1 MRLNNNPFIDARP
14 CVYKRIIVLLRIIM
28 PQNEHHSIIA
38 RELGLPV
45 KSVDATIQLIHDAC
59 TTPFIARYR
68 KEITGALDE
77 VQIEDIRIKNQYYSE
92 LIKRKKTILD
102 TISEQGKLSA
112 ELQSKIES
120 CWDAHVLE
128 DLYLP
133 YKPKRK
139 TKASMAREKGLEP
152 LALWLFK
159 EYPEDPFLQAERYVK
174 NGVKDA
180 EEALQGARDIVA
192 EMINENA
199 QVRER
204 LRNLFQKRSV
214 FQSKLVKAKEAEAQ
228 NYRDYFAFDEP
239 LQRCPSHRVLAM
251 FRGEEEGFLR
261 ISVSPDE
268 EDALDIIARQVIKR
282 NAASSK
288 QLQLAVTDSYKRL
301 LLPSLENEIRAQAKS
316 KADEDAIMVFAENL
330 KQLLLAPPL
339 GSKNVMAIDPGY
351 RSGCKVVCLDKAGN
365 LSAEAVIFPHE
376 PQKELV
382 RAEALLRKWVAQ
394 YQVEAIAIGN
404 GTAGRET
411 ETFVR
416 NLGLGSAIAIYLVN
430 ENGAS
435 VYSASA
441 IAREEFPDYDVTVRG
456 AVSIGRRLIDPLAEL
471 VKIEAK
477 AIGVGQYQH
486 DVDQPKLKDRLE
498 TVVQACVNQVGV
510 NVNTAS
516 KSLLTYVS
524 GLNAQTAQQ
533 IVNYRQEKG
542 TFTSRL
548 ELKKVPRL
556 GPKAFEQCAAFLRI
570 PGAKNVLD
578 NSAVHPE
585 SYGIV
590 SNMAK
595 KFQCN
600 LEDLIVNENIR
611 KQINAADF
619 VTEQAGVLTVNDI
632 LKELAKPGRDPRGPL
647 VQFEFADVKKPE
659 DLYEGMVLPGIV
671 TNITRFGCFVD
682 IGVKQDGM
690 VHISQLADKYV
701 ADPNMV
707 VKLQQQVKV
716 KVLEVDLE
724 RRRISLSMKTS

>member
-1 MRLNNNPFIDARP
+1 MLN
-14 CVYKRIIVLLRIIM
+14 K
-28 PQNEHHSIIA
+28 EHHSIIA
-38 RELGLPV
+38 QELGIAQKFV
-45 KSVDATIQLIHDAC
+45 SATIQLIDDAC

-192 EMINENA
+192 EIINENA
-199 QVRER
+199 QVREH

-268 EDALDIIARQVIKR
+268 EDALGIIERQVIKR

-301 LLPSLENEIRAQAKS
+301 LQPSLENEIRAQAKS

-365 LSAEAVIFPHE
+365 LSAEAVIFLHE

-542 TFTSRL
+542 AFTSRL

-590 SNMAK
+590 NNMAK

-724 RRRISLSMKTS
+724 RRRISLSLKSL

>member
-1 MRLNNNPFIDARP
+1 
-14 CVYKRIIVLLRIIM
+14 M

-68 KEITGALDE
+68 KEITEALDE

-112 ELQSKIES
+112 DLQSKIES

-192 EMINENA
+192 EIINENA

-339 GSKNVMAIDPGY
+339 GSKNVLAIDPGY

-382 RAEALLRKWVAQ
+382 RAEALLRKWVTQ

-542 TFTSRL
+542 AFTSRL

-716 KVLEVDLE
+716 KVLEVDLQ
-724 RRRISLSMKTS
+724 RKRISLSMKSL

>member
-1 MRLNNNPFIDARP
+1 MVAIVCKCNVILENMF
-14 CVYKRIIVLLRIIM
+14 VVLLRIIM

-38 RELGLPV
+38 CELGLPV
-45 KSVDATIQLIHDAC
+45 KSVDATIQLINDAC

-77 VQIEDIRIKNQYYSE
+77 VEIENIRIKNSYFIE

-102 TISEQGKLSA
+102 TIAEQGKLDA
-112 ELQSKIES
+112 TLQAKIES
-120 CWDAHVLE
+120 CWDANVLE

-199 QVRER
+199 EVRER

-261 ISVSPDE
+261 ISISPE
-268 EDALDIIARQVIKR
+268 EADALDIIARQVVRR
-282 NAASSK
+282 NGASSQ

-301 LLPSLENEIRAQAKS
+301 LQPSLENEIRAQAKS

-330 KQLLLAPPL
+330 KQLLLSPPL
-339 GSKNVMAIDPGY
+339 GSKNVLAIDPGY
-351 RSGCKVVCLDKAGN
+351 RSGCKVVCLDKVGN
-365 LSAEAVIFPHE
+365 LLAETVIYPHE
-376 PQKELV
+376 PQKEMV
-382 RAEALLRKWVAQ
+382 KAEAILRKWAIQ
-394 YQVEAIAIGN
+394 YQIEAIAIGN

-416 NLGLGSAIAIYLVN
+416 GLQLGSDKAIYLVN

-471 VKIEAK
+471 VKIDPK

-486 DVDQPKLKDRLE
+486 DVDQTKLKDRLE
-498 TVVQACVNQVGV
+498 TVVQLCVNQVGV
-510 NVNTAS
+510 NLNTAS

-533 IVNYRQEKG
+533 IVNYRKENGLFKG
-542 TFTSRL
+542 RT
-548 ELKKVPRL
+548 ELKKVSRL
-556 GPKAFEQCAAFLRI
+556 GPKAYEQCAAFLRI

-595 KFQCN
+595 KHHCAV
-600 LEDLIVNENIR
+600 EDLIANEALR
-611 KQINAADF
+611 KQVVAADY
-619 VTEQAGVLTVNDI
+619 VSEQAGLLTVNDI
-632 LKELAKPGRDPRGPL
+632 IKELAKPGRDPRGPL

-701 ADPNMV
+701 ADPNTV

-716 KVLEVDLE
+716 KVLEVDLQ
-724 RRRISLSMKTS
+724 RKRISLSMKL

>member
-1 MRLNNNPFIDARP
+1 MF
-14 CVYKRIIVLLRIIM
+14 VVLLRIIM

-45 KSVDATIQLIHDAC
+45 KSVDATIQLINDAC

-77 VQIEDIRIKNQYYSE
+77 VEIENIRIKNSYFIE

-102 TISEQGKLSA
+102 TIAEQGKLDA
-112 ELQSKIES
+112 TLQAKIES
-120 CWDAHVLE
+120 CWDANVLE

-199 QVRER
+199 EVRER

-261 ISVSPDE
+261 ISISPE
-268 EDALDIIARQVIKR
+268 EADALDIIARQVVRR
-282 NAASSK
+282 NGASSQ

-301 LLPSLENEIRAQAKS
+301 LQPSLENEIRAQAKS

-330 KQLLLAPPL
+330 KQLLLSPPL
-339 GSKNVMAIDPGY
+339 GSKNVLAIDPGY
-351 RSGCKVVCLDKAGN
+351 RSGCKVVCLDKVGN
-365 LSAEAVIFPHE
+365 LLAETVIYPHE
-376 PQKELV
+376 PQKEMV
-382 RAEALLRKWVAQ
+382 KAEAILRKWAIQ
-394 YQVEAIAIGN
+394 YQIEAIAIGN

-416 NLGLGSAIAIYLVN
+416 GLQLGSDKAIYLVN

-471 VKIEAK
+471 VKIDPK

-486 DVDQPKLKDRLE
+486 DVDQTKLKERLE
-498 TVVQACVNQVGV
+498 TVVQLCVNQVGV
-510 NVNTAS
+510 NLNTAS

-533 IVNYRQEKG
+533 IVNYRKENGLFKG
-542 TFTSRL
+542 RT
-548 ELKKVPRL
+548 ELKKVSRL

-595 KFQCN
+595 KHHCAV
-600 LEDLIVNENIR
+600 EDLIANEAIR
-611 KQINAADF
+611 KQVVAADY
-619 VTEQAGVLTVNDI
+619 VSEQAGFLTVNDI
-632 LKELAKPGRDPRGPL
+632 IKELAKPGRDPRGPL

-701 ADPNMV
+701 ADPNTV

-716 KVLEVDLE
+716 KVLEVDLQ
-724 RRRISLSMKTS
+724 RKRISLSMKL

>member
-1 MRLNNNPFIDARP
+1 MVAIVCKCNVILENMF
-14 CVYKRIIVLLRIIM
+14 VVLLRIIM

-45 KSVDATIQLIHDAC
+45 KSVDATIQLINDAC

-77 VQIEDIRIKNQYYSE
+77 VEIENIRIKNSYFIE

-102 TISEQGKLSA
+102 TIAEQGKLDA
-112 ELQSKIES
+112 TLQAKIES
-120 CWDAHVLE
+120 CWDANVLE

-159 EYPEDPFLQAERYVK
+159 EYPEDPFLQAKRYVK

-199 QVRER
+199 EVRER

-261 ISVSPDE
+261 ISISPE
-268 EDALDIIARQVIKR
+268 EADALDIIARQVVRR
-282 NAASSK
+282 NGASSQ

-301 LLPSLENEIRAQAKS
+301 LQPSLENEIRAQAKS

-330 KQLLLAPPL
+330 KQLLLSPPL
-339 GSKNVMAIDPGY
+339 GSKNVLAIDPGY
-351 RSGCKVVCLDKAGN
+351 RSGCKVVCLDKVGN
-365 LSAEAVIFPHE
+365 LLAETVIYPHE
-376 PQKELV
+376 PQKEMV
-382 RAEALLRKWVAQ
+382 KAEAILRKWAIQ
-394 YQVEAIAIGN
+394 YQIEAIAIGN

-416 NLGLGSAIAIYLVN
+416 GLQLGSDKAIYLVN

-471 VKIEAK
+471 VKIDPK

-486 DVDQPKLKDRLE
+486 DVDQTKLKDRLE
-498 TVVQACVNQVGV
+498 TVVQLCVNQVGV
-510 NVNTAS
+510 NLNTAS

-533 IVNYRQEKG
+533 IVNYRKENGLFKG
-542 TFTSRL
+542 RT
-548 ELKKVPRL
+548 ELKKVSRL

-595 KFQCN
+595 KHHCAV
-600 LEDLIVNENIR
+600 EDLIANEALR
-611 KQINAADF
+611 KQVVAADY
-619 VTEQAGVLTVNDI
+619 VSEQAGLLTVNDI
-632 LKELAKPGRDPRGPL
+632 IKELAKPGRDPRGPL

-701 ADPNMV
+701 ADPNTV

-716 KVLEVDLE
+716 KVLEVDLQ
-724 RRRISLSMKTS
+724 RKRISLSMKL

>member
-1 MRLNNNPFIDARP
+1 MF
-14 CVYKRIIVLLRIIM
+14 VVLLRIIM

-45 KSVDATIQLIHDAC
+45 KSVDATIQLINDAC

-77 VQIEDIRIKNQYYSE
+77 VEIENIRIKNSYFIE

-102 TISEQGKLSA
+102 TIAEQGKLDA
-112 ELQSKIES
+112 TLQAKIES
-120 CWDAHVLE
+120 CWDANVLE

-159 EYPEDPFLQAERYVK
+159 EYPEDPFLQAKRYVK

-199 QVRER
+199 EVRER

-261 ISVSPDE
+261 ISISPE
-268 EDALDIIARQVIKR
+268 EADALDIIARQVVRR
-282 NAASSK
+282 NGASSQ

-301 LLPSLENEIRAQAKS
+301 LQPSLENEIRAQAKS

-330 KQLLLAPPL
+330 KQLLLSPPL
-339 GSKNVMAIDPGY
+339 GSKNVLAIDPGY
-351 RSGCKVVCLDKAGN
+351 RSGCKVVCLDKVGN
-365 LSAEAVIFPHE
+365 LLAETVIYPHE
-376 PQKELV
+376 PQKEMV
-382 RAEALLRKWVAQ
+382 KAEAILRKWAIQ
-394 YQVEAIAIGN
+394 YQIEAIAIGN

-416 NLGLGSAIAIYLVN
+416 GLQLGSDKAIYLVN

-471 VKIEAK
+471 VKIDPK

-486 DVDQPKLKDRLE
+486 DVDQTKLKERLE
-498 TVVQACVNQVGV
+498 TVVQLCVNQVGV
-510 NVNTAS
+510 NLNTAS

-533 IVNYRQEKG
+533 IVNYRKENGLFKG
-542 TFTSRL
+542 RT
-548 ELKKVPRL
+548 ELKKVSRL

-595 KFQCN
+595 KHHCAV
-600 LEDLIVNENIR
+600 EDLIANEALR
-611 KQINAADF
+611 KQVVAADY
-619 VTEQAGVLTVNDI
+619 VSEQAGLLTVNDI
-632 LKELAKPGRDPRGPL
+632 IKELAKPGRDPRGPL

-701 ADPNMV
+701 ADPNTV

-716 KVLEVDLE
+716 KVLEVDLQ
-724 RRRISLSMKTS
+724 RKRISLSMKL

>member
-1 MRLNNNPFIDARP
+1 MVAIVCKCNVILENMF
-14 CVYKRIIVLLRIIM
+14 VVLLRIIM

-45 KSVDATIQLIHDAC
+45 KSVDATIQLINDAC

-77 VQIEDIRIKNQYYSE
+77 VEIENIRIKNSYFIE

-102 TISEQGKLSA
+102 TIAEQGKLDA
-112 ELQSKIES
+112 TLQAKIES
-120 CWDAHVLE
+120 CWDTNVLE

-199 QVRER
+199 EVRER

-261 ISVSPDE
+261 ISISPE
-268 EDALDIIARQVIKR
+268 EADALDIIARQVVRR
-282 NAASSK
+282 NGASSQ

-301 LLPSLENEIRAQAKS
+301 LLPSLENEIRSQAKS

-330 KQLLLAPPL
+330 KQLLLSPPL
-339 GSKNVMAIDPGY
+339 GSKNVLAIDPGY
-351 RSGCKVVCLDKAGN
+351 RSGCKVVCLDKVGN
-365 LSAEAVIFPHE
+365 LLAETVIYPHE
-376 PQKELV
+376 PQKEMV
-382 RAEALLRKWVAQ
+382 KAEAILRKWAIQ
-394 YQVEAIAIGN
+394 YQIEAIAIGN

-416 NLGLGSAIAIYLVN
+416 GLQLGSDKAIYLVN

-471 VKIEAK
+471 VKIDPK

-486 DVDQPKLKDRLE
+486 DVDQTKLKERLE
-498 TVVQACVNQVGV
+498 TVVQLCVNQVGV
-510 NVNTAS
+510 NLNTAS

-533 IVNYRQEKG
+533 IVNYRKENGLFKG
-542 TFTSRL
+542 RT
-548 ELKKVPRL
+548 ELKKVSRL

-595 KFQCN
+595 KHHCAV
-600 LEDLIVNENIR
+600 EDLIANEAIR
-611 KQINAADF
+611 KQVVATDY
-619 VTEQAGVLTVNDI
+619 VSEQAGLLTVNDI
-632 LKELAKPGRDPRGPL
+632 IKELAKPGRDPRGPL

-701 ADPNMV
+701 ADPNTV

-716 KVLEVDLE
+716 KVLEVDLQ
-724 RRRISLSMKTS
+724 RKRISLSMKL

>member
-1 MRLNNNPFIDARP
+1 
-14 CVYKRIIVLLRIIM
+14 M

>member
-1 MRLNNNPFIDARP
+1 MVAIVCKCNVILENMF
-14 CVYKRIIVLLRIIM
+14 VVLLRIIM

-45 KSVDATIQLIHDAC
+45 KSVDATIQLINDAC

-77 VQIEDIRIKNQYYSE
+77 VEIENIRIKNSYFIE

-102 TISEQGKLSA
+102 TIAEQGKLDA
-112 ELQSKIES
+112 TLQAKIES
-120 CWDAHVLE
+120 CWDANVLE

-159 EYPEDPFLQAERYVK
+159 EYPEDPFLQAKRYVK

-199 QVRER
+199 EVRER

-261 ISVSPDE
+261 ISISPE
-268 EDALDIIARQVIKR
+268 EADALDIIARQVVRR
-282 NAASSK
+282 NGASSQ

-301 LLPSLENEIRAQAKS
+301 LQPSLENEIRAQAKS

-330 KQLLLAPPL
+330 KQLLLSPPL
-339 GSKNVMAIDPGY
+339 GSKNVLAIDPGY
-351 RSGCKVVCLDKAGN
+351 RSGCKVVCLDKVGN
-365 LSAEAVIFPHE
+365 LLAETVIYPHE
-376 PQKELV
+376 PQKEMV
-382 RAEALLRKWVAQ
+382 KAEAILRKWAIQ
-394 YQVEAIAIGN
+394 YQIEAIAIGN

-416 NLGLGSAIAIYLVN
+416 GLQLGSDKAIYLVN

-471 VKIEAK
+471 VKIDPK

-486 DVDQPKLKDRLE
+486 DVDQTKLKERLE
-498 TVVQACVNQVGV
+498 TVVQLCVNQVGV
-510 NVNTAS
+510 NLNTAS

-533 IVNYRQEKG
+533 IVNYRKENGLFKG
-542 TFTSRL
+542 RT
-548 ELKKVPRL
+548 ELKKVSRL

-595 KFQCN
+595 KHHCAV
-600 LEDLIVNENIR
+600 EDLIANEALR
-611 KQINAADF
+611 KQVVAADY
-619 VTEQAGVLTVNDI
+619 VSEQAGLLTVNDI
-632 LKELAKPGRDPRGPL
+632 IKELAKPGRDPRGPL

-701 ADPNMV
+701 ADPNTV

-716 KVLEVDLE
+716 KVLEVDLQ
-724 RRRISLSMKTS
+724 RKRISLSMKL

>member
-1 MRLNNNPFIDARP
+1 MF
-14 CVYKRIIVLLRIIM
+14 VVLLRIIM

-45 KSVDATIQLIHDAC
+45 KSVDATIQLINDAC

-77 VQIEDIRIKNQYYSE
+77 VEIENIRIKNSYFIE

-102 TISEQGKLSA
+102 TIAEQGKLDA
-112 ELQSKIES
+112 TLQAKIES
-120 CWDAHVLE
+120 CWDANVLE

-199 QVRER
+199 EVRER

-261 ISVSPDE
+261 ISISPE
-268 EDALDIIARQVIKR
+268 EADALDIIARQVVRR
-282 NAASSK
+282 NGASSQ

-330 KQLLLAPPL
+330 KQLLLSPPL
-339 GSKNVMAIDPGY
+339 GSKNVLAIDPGF
-351 RSGCKVVCLDKAGN
+351 RSGCKVVCLDKVGN
-365 LSAEAVIFPHE
+365 LLAETVIYPHE
-376 PQKELV
+376 PQKEMV
-382 RAEALLRKWVAQ
+382 KAEAILRKWAIQ
-394 YQVEAIAIGN
+394 YQIEAIAIGN

-416 NLGLGSAIAIYLVN
+416 GLQLGSDKAIYLVN

-471 VKIEAK
+471 VKIDPK

-486 DVDQPKLKDRLE
+486 DVDQTKLKERLE
-498 TVVQACVNQVGV
+498 TVVQLCVNQVGV
-510 NVNTAS
+510 NLNTAS

-533 IVNYRQEKG
+533 IVNYRKENGLFKG
-542 TFTSRL
+542 RT
-548 ELKKVPRL
+548 ELKKVSRL

-595 KFQCN
+595 KHHCAV
-600 LEDLIVNENIR
+600 EDLIANEAIR
-611 KQINAADF
+611 KQVVATDY
-619 VTEQAGVLTVNDI
+619 VSEQAGLLTVNDI
-632 LKELAKPGRDPRGPL
+632 IKELAKPGRDPRGPL

-701 ADPNMV
+701 ADPNTV

-716 KVLEVDLE
+716 KVLEVDLQ
-724 RRRISLSMKTS
+724 RKRISLSMKSL

>member
-1 MRLNNNPFIDARP
+1 MF
-14 CVYKRIIVLLRIIM
+14 VVLLRIIM

-45 KSVDATIQLIHDAC
+45 KSVDATIQLINDAC

-77 VQIEDIRIKNQYYSE
+77 VEIENIRIKNSYFIE

-102 TISEQGKLSA
+102 TIAEQGKLDA
-112 ELQSKIES
+112 TLQAKIES
-120 CWDAHVLE
+120 CWDANVLE

-199 QVRER
+199 EVRER

-261 ISVSPDE
+261 ISISPE
-268 EDALDIIARQVIKR
+268 EADALDIIARQVVRR
-282 NAASSK
+282 NGASSQ

-301 LLPSLENEIRAQAKS
+301 LHPSLENEIRAQAKS

-330 KQLLLAPPL
+330 KQLLLSPPL
-339 GSKNVMAIDPGY
+339 GSKNVLAIDPGY
-351 RSGCKVVCLDKAGN
+351 RSGCKVVCLDKVGN
-365 LSAEAVIFPHE
+365 LLAETVIYPHE
-376 PQKELV
+376 PQKEMV
-382 RAEALLRKWVAQ
+382 KAEAILRKWAIQ
-394 YQVEAIAIGN
+394 YQIEAIAIGN

-416 NLGLGSAIAIYLVN
+416 GLQLGSDKAIYLVN

-471 VKIEAK
+471 VKIDPK

-486 DVDQPKLKDRLE
+486 DVDQTKLKDRLE
-498 TVVQACVNQVGV
+498 TVVQLCVNQVGV
-510 NVNTAS
+510 NLNTAS

-533 IVNYRQEKG
+533 IVNYRKENGLFKG
-542 TFTSRL
+542 RT
-548 ELKKVPRL
+548 ELKKVSRL

-595 KFQCN
+595 KHHCAV
-600 LEDLIVNENIR
+600 EDLIANEALR
-611 KQINAADF
+611 KQVVAADY
-619 VTEQAGVLTVNDI
+619 VSEQAGFLTVNDI
-632 LKELAKPGRDPRGPL
+632 IKELAKPGRDPRGPL

-701 ADPNMV
+701 ADPNTV

-716 KVLEVDLE
+716 KVLEVDLQ
-724 RRRISLSMKTS
+724 RKRISLSMKL

>member
-1 MRLNNNPFIDARP
+1 MF
-14 CVYKRIIVLLRIIM
+14 VVLLRIIM

-45 KSVDATIQLIHDAC
+45 KSVDATIQLINDAC

-77 VQIEDIRIKNQYYSE
+77 VEIENIRIKNSYFIE

-102 TISEQGKLSA
+102 TIAEQGKLDA
-112 ELQSKIES
+112 TLQAKIES
-120 CWDAHVLE
+120 CWDANVLE

-159 EYPEDPFLQAERYVK
+159 EYPEDPFLQAKRYVK

-199 QVRER
+199 EVRER

-261 ISVSPDE
+261 ISISPE
-268 EDALDIIARQVIKR
+268 EADALDIIARQVVRR
-282 NAASSK
+282 NGASSQ

-301 LLPSLENEIRAQAKS
+301 LHPSLENEIRAQAKS

-330 KQLLLAPPL
+330 KQLLLSPPL
-339 GSKNVMAIDPGY
+339 GSKNVLAIDPGY
-351 RSGCKVVCLDKAGN
+351 RSGCKVVCLDKVGN
-365 LSAEAVIFPHE
+365 LLAETVIYPHE
-376 PQKELV
+376 PQKEMV
-382 RAEALLRKWVAQ
+382 KAEAILRKWAIQ
-394 YQVEAIAIGN
+394 YQIEAIAIGN

-416 NLGLGSAIAIYLVN
+416 GLQLGSDKAIYLVN

-471 VKIEAK
+471 VKIDPK

-486 DVDQPKLKDRLE
+486 DVDQTKLKDRLE
-498 TVVQACVNQVGV
+498 TVVQLCVNQVGV
-510 NVNTAS
+510 NLNTAS

-533 IVNYRQEKG
+533 IVNYRKENGLFKG
-542 TFTSRL
+542 RT
-548 ELKKVPRL
+548 ELKKVSRL

-595 KFQCN
+595 KHHCAV
-600 LEDLIVNENIR
+600 EDLIANEALR
-611 KQINAADF
+611 KQVVAADY
-619 VTEQAGVLTVNDI
+619 VSEQAGLLTVNDI
-632 LKELAKPGRDPRGPL
+632 IKELAKPGRDPRGPL

-701 ADPNMV
+701 ADPNTV

-716 KVLEVDLE
+716 KVLEVDLQ
-724 RRRISLSMKTS
+724 RKRISLSMKL

>member
-1 MRLNNNPFIDARP
+1 MF
-14 CVYKRIIVLLRIIM
+14 VVLLRIIM

-45 KSVDATIQLIHDAC
+45 KSVDATIQLINDAC

-77 VQIEDIRIKNQYYSE
+77 VEIENIRIKNSYFIE

-102 TISEQGKLSA
+102 TIAEQGKLDA
-112 ELQSKIES
+112 TLQAKIES
-120 CWDAHVLE
+120 CWDANVLE

-199 QVRER
+199 EVRER

-261 ISVSPDE
+261 ISISPE
-268 EDALDIIARQVIKR
+268 EADALDIIARQVVRR
-282 NAASSK
+282 NGASSQ

-330 KQLLLAPPL
+330 KQLLLSPPL
-339 GSKNVMAIDPGY
+339 GSKNVLAIDPGF
-351 RSGCKVVCLDKAGN
+351 RSGCKVVCLDKVGN
-365 LSAEAVIFPHE
+365 LLAETVIYPHE
-376 PQKELV
+376 PQKEMV
-382 RAEALLRKWVAQ
+382 KAEAILRKWAIQ
-394 YQVEAIAIGN
+394 YQIEAIAIGN

-416 NLGLGSAIAIYLVN
+416 GLQLGSDKAIYLVN

-471 VKIEAK
+471 VKIDPK

-486 DVDQPKLKDRLE
+486 DVDQTKLKERLE
-498 TVVQACVNQVGV
+498 TVVQLCVNQVGV
-510 NVNTAS
+510 NLNTAS

-533 IVNYRQEKG
+533 IVNYRKENGLFKG
-542 TFTSRL
+542 RT
-548 ELKKVPRL
+548 ELKKVSRL

-595 KFQCN
+595 KHHCAV
-600 LEDLIVNENIR
+600 EDLIANEAIR
-611 KQINAADF
+611 KQVVATDY
-619 VTEQAGVLTVNDI
+619 VSEQAGLLTVNDI
-632 LKELAKPGRDPRGPL
+632 IKELAKPGRDPRGPL

-701 ADPNMV
+701 ADPNTV
-707 VKLQQQVKV
+707 VKLQHQVKV
-716 KVLEVDLE
+716 KVLEVDLQ
-724 RRRISLSMKTS
+724 RKRISLTMKI

>member
-1 MRLNNNPFIDARP
+1 MF
-14 CVYKRIIVLLRIIM
+14 VVLLRIIM

-45 KSVDATIQLIHDAC
+45 KSVDATIQLINDAC

-77 VQIEDIRIKNQYYSE
+77 VEIENIRIKNSYFIE

-102 TISEQGKLSA
+102 TIAEQGKLDA
-112 ELQSKIES
+112 TLQAKIES
-120 CWDAHVLE
+120 CWDANVLE

-199 QVRER
+199 EVRER

-261 ISVSPDE
+261 ISVSPE
-268 EDALDIIARQVIKR
+268 EADALDIIARQVVRR
-282 NAASSK
+282 NGASSQ

-330 KQLLLAPPL
+330 KQLLLSPPL
-339 GSKNVMAIDPGY
+339 GSKNVLAIDPGY
-351 RSGCKVVCLDKAGN
+351 RSGCKVVCLDKVGN
-365 LSAEAVIFPHE
+365 LLAETVIYPHE
-376 PQKELV
+376 PQKEMV
-382 RAEALLRKWVAQ
+382 KAEAILRKWAIQ
-394 YQVEAIAIGN
+394 YQIEAIAIGN

-416 NLGLGSAIAIYLVN
+416 GLQLGSDKAIYLVN

-471 VKIEAK
+471 VKIDPK

-486 DVDQPKLKDRLE
+486 DVDQTKLKERLE
-498 TVVQACVNQVGV
+498 TVVQLCVNQVGV
-510 NVNTAS
+510 NLNTAS

-533 IVNYRQEKG
+533 ILNYRKENGLFKG
-542 TFTSRL
+542 RT
-548 ELKKVPRL
+548 ELKKVSRL

-595 KFQCN
+595 KHHCAV
-600 LEDLIVNENIR
+600 EDLIANEAIR
-611 KQINAADF
+611 KQVVATDY
-619 VTEQAGVLTVNDI
+619 VSEQAGLLTVNDI
-632 LKELAKPGRDPRGPL
+632 IKELAKPGRDPRGPL

-701 ADPNMV
+701 ADPNTV

-716 KVLEVDLE
+716 KVLEVDLQ
-724 RRRISLSMKTS
+724 RKRISLTMKI

>member
-1 MRLNNNPFIDARP
+1 MVAIVCKCNVILENMF
-14 CVYKRIIVLLRIIM
+14 VVLLRIIM

-45 KSVDATIQLIHDAC
+45 KSVDATIQLINDAC

-77 VQIEDIRIKNQYYSE
+77 VEIENIRIKNSYFIE

-102 TISEQGKLSA
+102 TIAEQGKLDA
-112 ELQSKIES
+112 TLQAKIES
-120 CWDAHVLE
+120 CWDANVLE

-199 QVRER
+199 EVRER

-261 ISVSPDE
+261 ISISPE
-268 EDALDIIARQVIKR
+268 EADALDIIARQVVRR
-282 NAASSK
+282 NGASSQ

-330 KQLLLAPPL
+330 KQLLLSPPL
-339 GSKNVMAIDPGY
+339 GSKNVLAIDPGF
-351 RSGCKVVCLDKAGN
+351 RSGCKVVCLDKVGN
-365 LSAEAVIFPHE
+365 LLAETVIYPHE
-376 PQKELV
+376 PQKEMV
-382 RAEALLRKWVAQ
+382 KAEAILRKWAIQ
-394 YQVEAIAIGN
+394 YQIEAIAIGN

-416 NLGLGSAIAIYLVN
+416 GLQLGSDKAIYLVN

-471 VKIEAK
+471 VKIDPK

-486 DVDQPKLKDRLE
+486 DVDQTKLKERLE
-498 TVVQACVNQVGV
+498 TVVQLCVNQVGV
-510 NVNTAS
+510 NLNTAS

-533 IVNYRQEKG
+533 IVNYRKENGLFKG
-542 TFTSRL
+542 RT
-548 ELKKVPRL
+548 ELKKVSRL

-595 KFQCN
+595 KHHCAV
-600 LEDLIVNENIR
+600 EDLIANEAIR
-611 KQINAADF
+611 KQVVATDY
-619 VTEQAGVLTVNDI
+619 VSEQAGLLTVNDI
-632 LKELAKPGRDPRGPL
+632 IKELAKPGRDPRGPL

-701 ADPNMV
+701 ADPNTV
-707 VKLQQQVKV
+707 VKLQHQVKV
-716 KVLEVDLE
+716 KVLEVDLQ
-724 RRRISLSMKTS
+724 RKRISLTMKI

>member
-1 MRLNNNPFIDARP
+1 MVAIVCKCNVILENMF
-14 CVYKRIIVLLRIIM
+14 VVLLRIIM

-45 KSVDATIQLIHDAC
+45 KSVDATIQLINDAC

-77 VQIEDIRIKNQYYSE
+77 VEIENIRIKNSYFIE

-102 TISEQGKLSA
+102 TIAEQGKLDA
-112 ELQSKIES
+112 TLQAKIES
-120 CWDAHVLE
+120 CWDANVLE

-199 QVRER
+199 EVRER

-261 ISVSPDE
+261 ISISPE
-268 EDALDIIARQVIKR
+268 EANALDIIARQVVRR
-282 NAASSK
+282 NGASSQ

-301 LLPSLENEIRAQAKS
+301 LHPSLENEIRAQAKS

-330 KQLLLAPPL
+330 KQLLLSPPL
-339 GSKNVMAIDPGY
+339 GSKNVLAIDPGY
-351 RSGCKVVCLDKAGN
+351 RSGCKVVCLDKVGN
-365 LSAEAVIFPHE
+365 LLAETVIYPHE
-376 PQKELV
+376 PQKEMV
-382 RAEALLRKWVAQ
+382 KAEAILRKWAIQ
-394 YQVEAIAIGN
+394 YQIEAIAIGN

-416 NLGLGSAIAIYLVN
+416 GLQLGSDKAIYLVN

-471 VKIEAK
+471 VKIDPK

-486 DVDQPKLKDRLE
+486 DVDQTKLKDRLE
-498 TVVQACVNQVGV
+498 TVVQLCVNQVGV
-510 NVNTAS
+510 NLNTAS

-533 IVNYRQEKG
+533 IVNYRKENGLFKG
-542 TFTSRL
+542 RT
-548 ELKKVPRL
+548 ELKKVSRL

-595 KFQCN
+595 KHHCAV
-600 LEDLIVNENIR
+600 EDLIANEALR
-611 KQINAADF
+611 KQVVAADY
-619 VTEQAGVLTVNDI
+619 VSEQAGFLTVNDI
-632 LKELAKPGRDPRGPL
+632 IKELAKPGRDPRGPL

-701 ADPNMV
+701 ADPNTV

-716 KVLEVDLE
+716 KVLEVDLQ
-724 RRRISLSMKTS
+724 RKRISLSMKL

>member
-1 MRLNNNPFIDARP
+1 MVAIVCKCNVILENMF
-14 CVYKRIIVLLRIIM
+14 VVLLRIIM

-45 KSVDATIQLIHDAC
+45 KSVDATIQLINDAC

-77 VQIEDIRIKNQYYSE
+77 VEIENIRIKNSYFIE

-102 TISEQGKLSA
+102 TIAEQGKLDA
-112 ELQSKIES
+112 TLQAKIES
-120 CWDAHVLE
+120 CWDANVLE

-199 QVRER
+199 EVRER

-261 ISVSPDE
+261 ISVSPE
-268 EDALDIIARQVIKR
+268 EADALDIIARQVVRR
-282 NAASSK
+282 NGASSQ

-330 KQLLLAPPL
+330 KQLLLSPPL
-339 GSKNVMAIDPGY
+339 GSKNVLAIDPGY
-351 RSGCKVVCLDKAGN
+351 RSGCKVVCLDKVGN
-365 LSAEAVIFPHE
+365 LLAETVIYPHE
-376 PQKELV
+376 PQKEMV
-382 RAEALLRKWVAQ
+382 KAEAILRKWAIQ
-394 YQVEAIAIGN
+394 YQIEAIAIGN

-416 NLGLGSAIAIYLVN
+416 GLQLGSDKAIYLVN

-471 VKIEAK
+471 VKIDPK

-486 DVDQPKLKDRLE
+486 DVDQTKLKERLE
-498 TVVQACVNQVGV
+498 TVVQLCVNQVGV
-510 NVNTAS
+510 NLNTAS

-533 IVNYRQEKG
+533 IVNYRKENGLFKG
-542 TFTSRL
+542 RT
-548 ELKKVPRL
+548 ELKKVSRL

-595 KFQCN
+595 KHHCAV
-600 LEDLIVNENIR
+600 EDLIANEAIR
-611 KQINAADF
+611 KQVVATDY
-619 VTEQAGVLTVNDI
+619 VSEQAGLLTINDI
-632 LKELAKPGRDPRGPL
+632 IKELAKPGRDPRGPL

-716 KVLEVDLE
+716 KVLEVDLQ
-724 RRRISLSMKTS
+724 RKRISLSMKTS

>member
-1 MRLNNNPFIDARP
+1 MLNKE
-14 CVYKRIIVLLRIIM
+14 Y
-28 PQNEHHSIIA
+28 HTIIA
-38 RELGLPV
+38 RQLGIALT
-45 KSVDATIQLIHDAC
+45 SVSATIQLIDDSC

-68 KEITGALDE
+68 KEVTGSLDE
-77 VQIEDIRIKNQYYSE
+77 VEIENIRIKNSYFIE

-102 TISEQGKLSA
+102 TIAEQGKLDA
-112 ELQSKIES
+112 TLQAKIES
-120 CWDAHVLE
+120 CWDANVLE

-199 QVRER
+199 EVRER

-239 LQRCPSHRVLAM
+239 LQKCPSHRVLAM

-261 ISVSPDE
+261 TSVSPE
-268 EDALDIIARQVIKR
+268 EADALDIIARQVVRR
-282 NAASSK
+282 NGASSQ
-288 QLQLAVTDSYKRL
+288 QLQMAVTDSYKRL

-330 KQLLLAPPL
+330 KQLLLSPPL
-339 GSKNVMAIDPGY
+339 GSKNVLAIDPGF
-351 RSGCKVVCLDKAGN
+351 RSGCKVVCLDKVGN
-365 LSAEAVIFPHE
+365 LLAETVIYPHE
-376 PQKELV
+376 PQKEMV
-382 RAEALLRKWVAQ
+382 KAEAILRKWAIQ
-394 YQVEAIAIGN
+394 YQIEAIAIGN

-416 NLGLGSAIAIYLVN
+416 GLQLGSDKAIYLVN

-471 VKIEAK
+471 VKIDPK

-486 DVDQPKLKDRLE
+486 DVDQTKLKERLE
-498 TVVQACVNQVGV
+498 TVVQLCVNQVGV
-510 NVNTAS
+510 NLNTAS

-533 IVNYRQEKG
+533 IVNYRKENGLFKG
-542 TFTSRL
+542 RT
-548 ELKKVPRL
+548 ELKKVSRL

-595 KFQCN
+595 KHHCAV
-600 LEDLIVNENIR
+600 EDLIANEAIR
-611 KQINAADF
+611 KQVVATDY
-619 VTEQAGVLTVNDI
+619 VSEQAGLLTVNDI
-632 LKELAKPGRDPRGPL
+632 IKELAKPGRDPRGPL

-701 ADPNMV
+701 ADPNTV

-716 KVLEVDLE
+716 KVLEVDLQ
-724 RRRISLSMKTS
+724 RKRISLTMKI

>member
-1 MRLNNNPFIDARP
+1 
-14 CVYKRIIVLLRIIM
+14 M

-38 RELGLPV
+38 RDLGLPV
-45 KSVDATIQLIHDAC
+45 KSVDATIQLINNAC

-77 VQIEDIRIKNQYYSE
+77 VEIENIRIKNSYFIE

-102 TISEQGKLSA
+102 TIAEQGKLDA
-112 ELQSKIES
+112 TLQAKIES
-120 CWDAHVLE
+120 CWDANVLE

-199 QVRER
+199 EVRER

-261 ISVSPDE
+261 ISVSPE
-268 EDALDIIARQVIKR
+268 EADALDIIARQVVRR
-282 NAASSK
+282 NGASSQ

-330 KQLLLAPPL
+330 KQLLLSPPL
-339 GSKNVMAIDPGY
+339 GSKNVLAIDPGY
-351 RSGCKVVCLDKAGN
+351 RSGCKVVCLDKVGN
-365 LSAEAVIFPHE
+365 LLAETVIYPHE
-376 PQKELV
+376 PQKEMV
-382 RAEALLRKWVAQ
+382 KAEAILRKWAIQ
-394 YQVEAIAIGN
+394 YQIEAIAIGN

-416 NLGLGSAIAIYLVN
+416 GLQLGSDKAIYLVN

-471 VKIEAK
+471 VKIDPK

-486 DVDQPKLKDRLE
+486 DVDQTKLKERLE
-498 TVVQACVNQVGV
+498 TVVQLCVNQVGV
-510 NVNTAS
+510 NLNTAS

-533 IVNYRQEKG
+533 IVNYRKENGLFKG
-542 TFTSRL
+542 RT
-548 ELKKVPRL
+548 ELKKVSRL

-595 KFQCN
+595 KHHCAV
-600 LEDLIVNENIR
+600 EDLIANEAIR
-611 KQINAADF
+611 KQVVATDY
-619 VTEQAGVLTVNDI
+619 VSEQAGLLTVNDI
-632 LKELAKPGRDPRGPL
+632 IKELAKPGRDPRGPL

-701 ADPNMV
+701 ADPNTV

-716 KVLEVDLE
+716 KVLEVDLQ
-724 RRRISLSMKTS
+724 RKRISLTMKI

>member
-1 MRLNNNPFIDARP
+1 MVAIVCKCNVILENMF
-14 CVYKRIIVLLRIIM
+14 VVLLRIIM

-45 KSVDATIQLIHDAC
+45 KSVDATIQLINDAC

-77 VQIEDIRIKNQYYSE
+77 VEIENIRIKNSYFIE

-102 TISEQGKLSA
+102 TIAEQGKLDA
-112 ELQSKIES
+112 TLQAKIES
-120 CWDAHVLE
+120 CWDANVLE

-199 QVRER
+199 EVRER

-261 ISVSPDE
+261 ISISPE
-268 EDALDIIARQVIKR
+268 EADALDIIARQVVRR
-282 NAASSK
+282 NGASSQ

-301 LLPSLENEIRAQAKS
+301 LHPSLENEIRAQAKS

-330 KQLLLAPPL
+330 KQLLLSPPL
-339 GSKNVMAIDPGY
+339 GSKNVLAIDPGY
-351 RSGCKVVCLDKAGN
+351 RSGCKVVCLDKVGN
-365 LSAEAVIFPHE
+365 LLAETVIYPHE
-376 PQKELV
+376 PQKEMV
-382 RAEALLRKWVAQ
+382 KAEAILRKWAIQ
-394 YQVEAIAIGN
+394 YQIEAIAIGN

-416 NLGLGSAIAIYLVN
+416 GLQLGSDKAIYLVN

-471 VKIEAK
+471 VKIDPK

-486 DVDQPKLKDRLE
+486 DVDQTKLKDRLE
-498 TVVQACVNQVGV
+498 TVVQLCVNQVGV
-510 NVNTAS
+510 NLNTAS

-533 IVNYRQEKG
+533 IVNYRKENGLFKG
-542 TFTSRL
+542 RT
-548 ELKKVPRL
+548 ELKKVSRL

-595 KFQCN
+595 KHHCAV
-600 LEDLIVNENIR
+600 EDLIANEALR
-611 KQINAADF
+611 KQVVAADY
-619 VTEQAGVLTVNDI
+619 VSEQAGLLTVNDI
-632 LKELAKPGRDPRGPL
+632 IKELAKPGRDPRGPL

-701 ADPNMV
+701 ADPNTV

-716 KVLEVDLE
+716 KVLEVDLQ
-724 RRRISLSMKTS
+724 RKRISLSMKL

>member
-1 MRLNNNPFIDARP
+1 MVAIVCKCNVILENMF
-14 CVYKRIIVLLRIIM
+14 VVLLRIIM

-45 KSVDATIQLIHDAC
+45 KSVDATIQLINDAC

-77 VQIEDIRIKNQYYSE
+77 VEIENIRIKNSYFIE

-102 TISEQGKLSA
+102 TIAEQGKLDA
-112 ELQSKIES
+112 TLQAKIES
-120 CWDAHVLE
+120 CWDANVLE

-159 EYPEDPFLQAERYVK
+159 EYPEDPFLQAKRYVK

-199 QVRER
+199 EVRER

-261 ISVSPDE
+261 ISISPE
-268 EDALDIIARQVIKR
+268 EADALDIIARQVVRR
-282 NAASSK
+282 NGASSQ

-301 LLPSLENEIRAQAKS
+301 LHPSLENEIRAQAKS

-330 KQLLLAPPL
+330 KQLLLSPPL
-339 GSKNVMAIDPGY
+339 GSKNVLAIDPGY
-351 RSGCKVVCLDKAGN
+351 RSGCKVVCLDKVGN
-365 LSAEAVIFPHE
+365 LLAETVIYPHE
-376 PQKELV
+376 PQKEMV
-382 RAEALLRKWVAQ
+382 KAEAILRKWAIQ
-394 YQVEAIAIGN
+394 YQIEAIAIGN

-416 NLGLGSAIAIYLVN
+416 GLQLGSDKAIYLVN

-471 VKIEAK
+471 VKIDPK

-486 DVDQPKLKDRLE
+486 DVDQTKLKDRLE
-498 TVVQACVNQVGV
+498 TVVQLCVNQVGV
-510 NVNTAS
+510 NLNTAS

-533 IVNYRQEKG
+533 IVN
-542 TFTSRL
+542 
-548 ELKKVPRL
+548 
-556 GPKAFEQCAAFLRI
+556 
-570 PGAKNVLD
+570 
-578 NSAVHPE
+578 
-585 SYGIV
+585 
-590 SNMAK
+590 
-595 KFQCN
+595 
-600 LEDLIVNENIR
+600 
-611 KQINAADF
+611 
-619 VTEQAGVLTVNDI
+619 
-632 LKELAKPGRDPRGPL
+632 
-647 VQFEFADVKKPE
+647 
-659 DLYEGMVLPGIV
+659 
-671 TNITRFGCFVD
+671 
-682 IGVKQDGM
+682 
-690 VHISQLADKYV
+690 
-701 ADPNMV
+701 
-707 VKLQQQVKV
+707 
-716 KVLEVDLE
+716 
-724 RRRISLSMKTS
+724 

>member
-1 MRLNNNPFIDARP
+1 MVAIVCKCNVILENMF
-14 CVYKRIIVLLRIIM
+14 VVLLRIIM

-45 KSVDATIQLIHDAC
+45 KSVDATIQLINDAC

-77 VQIEDIRIKNQYYSE
+77 VEIENIRIKNSYFIE

-102 TISEQGKLSA
+102 TIAEQGKLDA
-112 ELQSKIES
+112 TLQAKIES
-120 CWDAHVLE
+120 CWDANVLE

-199 QVRER
+199 EVRER

-261 ISVSPDE
+261 ISISPE
-268 EDALDIIARQVIKR
+268 EADALDIIARQVVRR
-282 NAASSK
+282 NGASSQ

-301 LLPSLENEIRAQAKS
+301 LQPSLENEIRAQAKS

-330 KQLLLAPPL
+330 KQLLLSPPL
-339 GSKNVMAIDPGY
+339 GSKNVLAIDPGY
-351 RSGCKVVCLDKAGN
+351 RSGCKVVCLDKVGN
-365 LSAEAVIFPHE
+365 LLAETVIYPHE
-376 PQKELV
+376 PQKEMV
-382 RAEALLRKWVAQ
+382 KAEAILRKWAIQ
-394 YQVEAIAIGN
+394 YQIEAIAIGN

-416 NLGLGSAIAIYLVN
+416 GLQLGSDKAIYLVN

-471 VKIEAK
+471 VKIDPK

-486 DVDQPKLKDRLE
+486 DVDQTKLKERLE
-498 TVVQACVNQVGV
+498 TVVQLCVNQVGV
-510 NVNTAS
+510 NLNTAS

-533 IVNYRQEKG
+533 IVNYRKENGLFKG
-542 TFTSRL
+542 RT
-548 ELKKVPRL
+548 ELKKVSRL

-595 KFQCN
+595 KHHCAV
-600 LEDLIVNENIR
+600 EDLIANEALR
-611 KQINAADF
+611 KQVVAADY
-619 VTEQAGVLTVNDI
+619 VSEQAGLLTVNDI
-632 LKELAKPGRDPRGPL
+632 IKELAKPGRDPRGPL

-701 ADPNMV
+701 ADPNTV

-716 KVLEVDLE
+716 KVLEVDLQ
-724 RRRISLSMKTS
+724 RKRISLSMKL

>member
-1 MRLNNNPFIDARP
+1 MF
-14 CVYKRIIVLLRIIM
+14 VVLLRIIM

-45 KSVDATIQLIHDAC
+45 KSVDATIQLINDAC

-77 VQIEDIRIKNQYYSE
+77 VEIENIRIKNSYFIE

-102 TISEQGKLSA
+102 TIAEQGKLDA
-112 ELQSKIES
+112 TLQAKIES
-120 CWDAHVLE
+120 CWDANVLE

-199 QVRER
+199 EVRER

-261 ISVSPDE
+261 ISVSPE
-268 EDALDIIARQVIKR
+268 EADALDIIARQVIRR
-282 NAASSK
+282 NGASSQ

-330 KQLLLAPPL
+330 KQLLLSPPL
-339 GSKNVMAIDPGY
+339 GSKNVLAIDPGY
-351 RSGCKVVCLDKAGN
+351 RSGCKVVCLDKVGN
-365 LSAEAVIFPHE
+365 LLAETVIYPHE
-376 PQKELV
+376 PQKEMV
-382 RAEALLRKWVAQ
+382 KAEAILRKWAIQ
-394 YQVEAIAIGN
+394 YQIEAIAIGN

-416 NLGLGSAIAIYLVN
+416 GLQLGSDKAIYLVN

-471 VKIEAK
+471 VKIDPK

-486 DVDQPKLKDRLE
+486 DVDQTKLKERLE
-498 TVVQACVNQVGV
+498 TVVQLCVNQVGV
-510 NVNTAS
+510 NLNTAS

-533 IVNYRQEKG
+533 IVNYRKENGLFKG
-542 TFTSRL
+542 RT
-548 ELKKVPRL
+548 ELKKVSRL

-595 KFQCN
+595 KHHCAV
-600 LEDLIVNENIR
+600 EDLIANEAIR
-611 KQINAADF
+611 KQVVATDY
-619 VTEQAGVLTVNDI
+619 VSEQAGLLTVNDI
-632 LKELAKPGRDPRGPL
+632 IKELAKPGRDPRGPL

-701 ADPNMV
+701 ADPNTV

-716 KVLEVDLE
+716 KVLEVDLQ
-724 RRRISLSMKTS
+724 RKRISLTMKI

>member
-1 MRLNNNPFIDARP
+1 MF
-14 CVYKRIIVLLRIIM
+14 VVLLRIIM

-45 KSVDATIQLIHDAC
+45 KSVDATIQLINDAC

-77 VQIEDIRIKNQYYSE
+77 VEIENIRIKNSYFIE

-102 TISEQGKLSA
+102 TIAEQGKLDA
-112 ELQSKIES
+112 TLQAKIES
-120 CWDAHVLE
+120 CWDANVLE

-199 QVRER
+199 EVRER

-261 ISVSPDE
+261 ISISPE
-268 EDALDIIARQVIKR
+268 EADALDIIARQVVRR
-282 NAASSK
+282 NGASSQ

-301 LLPSLENEIRAQAKS
+301 LHPSLENEIRAQAKS

-330 KQLLLAPPL
+330 KQLLLSPPL
-339 GSKNVMAIDPGY
+339 GSKNVLAIDPGY
-351 RSGCKVVCLDKAGN
+351 RSGCKVVCLDKVGN
-365 LSAEAVIFPHE
+365 LLAETVIYPHE
-376 PQKELV
+376 PQKEMV
-382 RAEALLRKWVAQ
+382 KAEAILRKWAIQ
-394 YQVEAIAIGN
+394 YQIEAIAIGN

-416 NLGLGSAIAIYLVN
+416 GLQLGSDKAIYLVN

-471 VKIEAK
+471 VKIDPK

-486 DVDQPKLKDRLE
+486 DVDQTKLKERLE
-498 TVVQACVNQVGV
+498 TVVQLCVNQVGV
-510 NVNTAS
+510 NLNTAS

-533 IVNYRQEKG
+533 IVNYRKENGLFKG
-542 TFTSRL
+542 RT
-548 ELKKVPRL
+548 ELKKVSRL

-595 KFQCN
+595 KHHCAV
-600 LEDLIVNENIR
+600 EDLIANEALR
-611 KQINAADF
+611 KQVVAADY
-619 VTEQAGVLTVNDI
+619 VSEQAGFLTVNDI
-632 LKELAKPGRDPRGPL
+632 IKELAKPGRDPRGPL

-701 ADPNMV
+701 ADPNTV

-716 KVLEVDLE
+716 KVLEVDLQ
-724 RRRISLSMKTS
+724 RKRISLSMKL

>member
-1 MRLNNNPFIDARP
+1 MF
-14 CVYKRIIVLLRIIM
+14 VVLLRNIM

-45 KSVDATIQLIHDAC
+45 KSVDATIQLINDAC

-77 VQIEDIRIKNQYYSE
+77 VEIENIRIKNSYFIE

-102 TISEQGKLSA
+102 TIAEQGKLDA
-112 ELQSKIES
+112 TLQAKIES
-120 CWDAHVLE
+120 CWDTNVLE

-199 QVRER
+199 EVRER

-261 ISVSPDE
+261 ISISPE
-268 EDALDIIARQVIKR
+268 EADALDIIARQVVRR
-282 NAASSK
+282 NGASSQ

-301 LLPSLENEIRAQAKS
+301 LLPSLENEIRSQAKS

-330 KQLLLAPPL
+330 KQLLLSPPL
-339 GSKNVMAIDPGY
+339 GSKNVLAIDPGY
-351 RSGCKVVCLDKAGN
+351 RSGCKVVCLDKVGN
-365 LSAEAVIFPHE
+365 LLAETVIYPHE
-376 PQKELV
+376 PQKEMV
-382 RAEALLRKWVAQ
+382 KAEAILRKWAIQ
-394 YQVEAIAIGN
+394 YQIEAIAIGN

-416 NLGLGSAIAIYLVN
+416 GLQLGSDKAIYLVN

-471 VKIEAK
+471 VKIDPK

-486 DVDQPKLKDRLE
+486 DVDQTKLKERLE
-498 TVVQACVNQVGV
+498 TVVQLCVNQVGV
-510 NVNTAS
+510 NLNTAS

-533 IVNYRQEKG
+533 IVNYRKENGLFKG
-542 TFTSRL
+542 RT
-548 ELKKVPRL
+548 ELKKVSRL

-595 KFQCN
+595 KHHCAV
-600 LEDLIVNENIR
+600 EDLIANEAIR
-611 KQINAADF
+611 KQVVATDY
-619 VTEQAGVLTVNDI
+619 VSEQAGLLTVNDI
-632 LKELAKPGRDPRGPL
+632 IKELAKPGRDPRGPL

-701 ADPNMV
+701 ADPNTV

-716 KVLEVDLE
+716 KVLEVDLQ
-724 RRRISLSMKTS
+724 RKRISLSMKL

>member
-1 MRLNNNPFIDARP
+1 MFGGGNLWSMVHGHFP
-14 CVYKRIIVLLRIIM
+14 VLLRYIM
-28 PQNEHHSIIA
+28 LQTEYHAIIA
-38 RELGLPV
+38 RELGLSV
-45 KSVDATIQLIHDAC
+45 KSVSATIQLINDAC

-77 VQIEDIRIKNQYYSE
+77 VQIEDISIKNQYYSE
-92 LIKRKKTILD
+92 LIKRKKTIID
-102 TISEQGKLSA
+102 TISEQGKLNA
-112 ELQSKIES
+112 ELQSKIEW

-261 ISVSPDE
+261 LSISPEE
-268 EDALDIIARQVIKR
+268 EDALDIIARQVIRR
-282 NAASSK
+282 NSASSK
-288 QLQLAVTDSYKRL
+288 QLQMAVTDSYKRL
-301 LLPSLENEIRAQAKS
+301 LLPSLENEMRAQAKS

-339 GSKNVMAIDPGY
+339 GSKRVLAIDPGY
-351 RSGCKVVCLDKAGN
+351 RSGCKVVTLDSEGN
-365 LSAEAVIFPHE
+365 LLAESVIYPHE

-382 RAEALLRKWVAQ
+382 RAEALLRKWLAQ
-394 YQVEAIAIGN
+394 YQIEAIAIGN

-416 NLGLGSAIAIYLVN
+416 NLGLGSNMAIYLVN

-471 VKIEAK
+471 VKIDAK

-486 DVDQPKLKDRLE
+486 DVDQAKLKDRLE

-533 IVNYRQEKG
+533 IVNYRAENG
-542 TFTSRL
+542 AFESRL
-548 ELKKVPRL
+548 ALKKVPRL

-590 SNMAK
+590 NAMAK
-595 KFQCN
+595 KHNCT
-600 LEDLIVNENIR
+600 LADLIANENLR
-611 KQINAADF
+611 KQINVADF
-619 VTEQAGVLTVNDI
+619 VTEQAGVLTLNDI

-724 RRRISLSMKTS
+724 RKRISLTMKL

>member
-1 MRLNNNPFIDARP
+1 MVAIVCKCNVILENMF
-14 CVYKRIIVLLRIIM
+14 VVLLRIIM

-45 KSVDATIQLIHDAC
+45 KSVDATIQLINDAC

-77 VQIEDIRIKNQYYSE
+77 VEIENIRIKNSYFIE

-102 TISEQGKLSA
+102 TIAEQGKLDA
-112 ELQSKIES
+112 TLQAKIES
-120 CWDAHVLE
+120 CWDANVLE

-199 QVRER
+199 EVRER

-261 ISVSPDE
+261 ISVSPE
-268 EDALDIIARQVIKR
+268 EADALDIIARQVVRR
-282 NAASSK
+282 NGASSQ

-330 KQLLLAPPL
+330 KQLLLSPPL
-339 GSKNVMAIDPGY
+339 GSKNVLAIDPGY
-351 RSGCKVVCLDKAGN
+351 RSGCKVVCLDKVGN
-365 LSAEAVIFPHE
+365 LLAETVIYPHE
-376 PQKELV
+376 PQKEMV
-382 RAEALLRKWVAQ
+382 KAEAILRKWAIQ
-394 YQVEAIAIGN
+394 YQIEAIAIGN

-416 NLGLGSAIAIYLVN
+416 GLQLGSDKAIYLVN

-471 VKIEAK
+471 VKIDPK

-486 DVDQPKLKDRLE
+486 DVDQTKLKERLE
-498 TVVQACVNQVGV
+498 TVVQLCVNQVGV
-510 NVNTAS
+510 NLNTAS

-533 IVNYRQEKG
+533 ILNYRKENGLFKG
-542 TFTSRL
+542 RT
-548 ELKKVPRL
+548 ELKKVSRL

-595 KFQCN
+595 KHHCAV
-600 LEDLIVNENIR
+600 EDLIANEAIR
-611 KQINAADF
+611 KQVVATDY
-619 VTEQAGVLTVNDI
+619 VSEQAGLLTVNDI
-632 LKELAKPGRDPRGPL
+632 IKELAKPGRDPRGPL

-701 ADPNMV
+701 ADPNTV

-716 KVLEVDLE
+716 KVLEVDLQ
-724 RRRISLSMKTS
+724 RKRISLTMKI

>member
-1 MRLNNNPFIDARP
+1 
-14 CVYKRIIVLLRIIM
+14 
-28 PQNEHHSIIA
+28 
-38 RELGLPV
+38 
-45 KSVDATIQLIHDAC
+45 
-59 TTPFIARYR
+59 
-68 KEITGALDE
+68 
-77 VQIEDIRIKNQYYSE
+77 
-92 LIKRKKTILD
+92 
-102 TISEQGKLSA
+102 
-112 ELQSKIES
+112 
-120 CWDAHVLE
+120 
-128 DLYLP
+128 
-133 YKPKRK
+133 
-139 TKASMAREKGLEP
+139 
-152 LALWLFK
+152 
-159 EYPEDPFLQAERYVK
+159 
-174 NGVKDA
+174 
-180 EEALQGARDIVA
+180 
-192 EMINENA
+192 
-199 QVRER
+199 
-204 LRNLFQKRSV
+204 
-214 FQSKLVKAKEAEAQ
+214 
-228 NYRDYFAFDEP
+228 
-239 LQRCPSHRVLAM
+239 
-251 FRGEEEGFLR
+251 
-261 ISVSPDE
+261 
-268 EDALDIIARQVIKR
+268 
-282 NAASSK
+282 
-288 QLQLAVTDSYKRL
+288 
-301 LLPSLENEIRAQAKS
+301 LENEIRAQAKS

-330 KQLLLAPPL
+330 KQLLLSPPL
-339 GSKNVMAIDPGY
+339 GSKIVLAIDPGF
-351 RSGCKVVCLDKAGN
+351 RSGCKVVCLDKVGN
-365 LSAEAVIFPHE
+365 LLAETVIYPHE
-376 PQKELV
+376 PQKEMV
-382 RAEALLRKWVAQ
+382 KAEAILRKWAIQ
-394 YQVEAIAIGN
+394 YQIEAIAIGN

-471 VKIEAK
+471 VKIDPK

-486 DVDQPKLKDRLE
+486 DVDQTKLKERLE
-498 TVVQACVNQVGV
+498 TVVQLCVNQVGV
-510 NVNTAS
+510 NLNTAS

-533 IVNYRQEKG
+533 IVNYRNENGLFKG
-542 TFTSRL
+542 RT
-548 ELKKVPRL
+548 ELKKVSRL

-595 KFQCN
+595 KHHCAV
-600 LEDLIVNENIR
+600 EDLIANEAIR
-611 KQINAADF
+611 KQVVATDY
-619 VTEQAGVLTVNDI
+619 VSEQAGLLTINDI
-632 LKELAKPGRDPRGPL
+632 IKELAKPGRDPRGPL

-716 KVLEVDLE
+716 KVLEVDLQ
-724 RRRISLSMKTS
+724 RKRISLSMKI

>member
-1 MRLNNNPFIDARP
+1 MF
-14 CVYKRIIVLLRIIM
+14 VVLLRIIM

-45 KSVDATIQLIHDAC
+45 KSVDATIQLINDAC

-77 VQIEDIRIKNQYYSE
+77 VEIENIRIKNSYFIE

-102 TISEQGKLSA
+102 TIAEQGKLDA
-112 ELQSKIES
+112 TLQAKIES
-120 CWDAHVLE
+120 CWDTNVLE

-199 QVRER
+199 EVRER

-261 ISVSPDE
+261 ISISPE
-268 EDALDIIARQVIKR
+268 EADALDIIARQVVRR
-282 NAASSK
+282 NGASSQ

-301 LLPSLENEIRAQAKS
+301 LLPSLENEIRSQAKS

-330 KQLLLAPPL
+330 KQLLLSPPL
-339 GSKNVMAIDPGY
+339 GSKNVLAIDPGY
-351 RSGCKVVCLDKAGN
+351 RSGCKVVCLDKVGN
-365 LSAEAVIFPHE
+365 LLAETVIYPHE
-376 PQKELV
+376 PQKEMV
-382 RAEALLRKWVAQ
+382 KAEAILRKWAIQ
-394 YQVEAIAIGN
+394 YQIEAIAIGN

-416 NLGLGSAIAIYLVN
+416 GLQLGSDKAIYLVN

-471 VKIEAK
+471 VKIDPK

-486 DVDQPKLKDRLE
+486 DVDQTKLKERLE
-498 TVVQACVNQVGV
+498 TVVQLCVNQVGV
-510 NVNTAS
+510 NLNTAS

-533 IVNYRQEKG
+533 IVNYRKENGLFKG
-542 TFTSRL
+542 RT
-548 ELKKVPRL
+548 ELKKVSRL

-595 KFQCN
+595 KHHCAV
-600 LEDLIVNENIR
+600 EDLIANEAIR
-611 KQINAADF
+611 KQVVATDY
-619 VTEQAGVLTVNDI
+619 VSEQAGLLTVNDI
-632 LKELAKPGRDPRGPL
+632 IKELAKPGRDPRGPL

-701 ADPNMV
+701 ADPNTV

-716 KVLEVDLE
+716 KVLEVDLQ
-724 RRRISLSMKTS
+724 RKRISLSMKL

>member
-1 MRLNNNPFIDARP
+1 MVAIVCKCNVILENMF
-14 CVYKRIIVLLRIIM
+14 VVLLRIIM

-45 KSVDATIQLIHDAC
+45 KSVDATIQLINDAC

-77 VQIEDIRIKNQYYSE
+77 VEIENIRIKNSYFIE

-102 TISEQGKLSA
+102 TIAEQGKLDA
-112 ELQSKIES
+112 TLQAKIES
-120 CWDAHVLE
+120 CWDANVLE

-159 EYPEDPFLQAERYVK
+159 EYPEDPFLQAKRYVK

-199 QVRER
+199 EVRER

-261 ISVSPDE
+261 ISISPE
-268 EDALDIIARQVIKR
+268 EADALDIIARQVVRR
-282 NAASSK
+282 NGASSQ

-301 LLPSLENEIRAQAKS
+301 LHPSLENEIRAQAKS

-330 KQLLLAPPL
+330 KQLLLSPPL
-339 GSKNVMAIDPGY
+339 GSKNVLAIDPGY
-351 RSGCKVVCLDKAGN
+351 RSGCKVVCLDKVGN
-365 LSAEAVIFPHE
+365 LLAETVIYPHE
-376 PQKELV
+376 PQKEMV
-382 RAEALLRKWVAQ
+382 KAEAILRKWAIQ
-394 YQVEAIAIGN
+394 YQIEAIAIGN

-416 NLGLGSAIAIYLVN
+416 GLQLGSDKAIYLVN

-471 VKIEAK
+471 VKIDPK

-486 DVDQPKLKDRLE
+486 DVDQTKLKDRLE
-498 TVVQACVNQVGV
+498 TVVQLCVNQVGV
-510 NVNTAS
+510 NLNTAS

-533 IVNYRQEKG
+533 IVNYRKENGLFKG
-542 TFTSRL
+542 RT
-548 ELKKVPRL
+548 ELKKVSRL

-595 KFQCN
+595 KHHCAV
-600 LEDLIVNENIR
+600 EDLIANEALR
-611 KQINAADF
+611 KQVVAADY
-619 VTEQAGVLTVNDI
+619 VSEQAGLLTVNDI
-632 LKELAKPGRDPRGPL
+632 IKELAKPGRDPRGPL

-701 ADPNMV
+701 ADPNTV

-716 KVLEVDLE
+716 KVLEVDLQ
-724 RRRISLSMKTS
+724 RKRISLSMKL

>member
-1 MRLNNNPFIDARP
+1 MF
-14 CVYKRIIVLLRIIM
+14 VVLLRIIM

-45 KSVDATIQLIHDAC
+45 KSVDATIQLINDAC

-77 VQIEDIRIKNQYYSE
+77 VEIENIRIKNSYFIE

-102 TISEQGKLSA
+102 TIAEQGKLDA
-112 ELQSKIES
+112 TLQAKIES
-120 CWDAHVLE
+120 CWDANVLE

-199 QVRER
+199 EVRER

-261 ISVSPDE
+261 ISISPE
-268 EDALDIIARQVIKR
+268 EADALDIIARQVVRR
-282 NAASSK
+282 NGASSQ

-330 KQLLLAPPL
+330 KQLLLSPPL
-339 GSKNVMAIDPGY
+339 GSKNVLAIDPGF
-351 RSGCKVVCLDKAGN
+351 RSGCKVVCLDKVGN
-365 LSAEAVIFPHE
+365 LLAETVIYPHE
-376 PQKELV
+376 PQKEMV
-382 RAEALLRKWVAQ
+382 KAEAILRKWAIQ
-394 YQVEAIAIGN
+394 YQIEAIAIGN

-416 NLGLGSAIAIYLVN
+416 GLQLGSDKAIYLVN

-471 VKIEAK
+471 VKIDPK

-486 DVDQPKLKDRLE
+486 DVDQTKLKERLE
-498 TVVQACVNQVGV
+498 TVVQLCVNQVGV
-510 NVNTAS
+510 NLNTAS

-533 IVNYRQEKG
+533 IVNYRKENGLFKG
-542 TFTSRL
+542 RT
-548 ELKKVPRL
+548 ELKKVSRL

-595 KFQCN
+595 KHHCAV
-600 LEDLIVNENIR
+600 EDLIANEAIR
-611 KQINAADF
+611 KQVVATDY
-619 VTEQAGVLTVNDI
+619 VSEQAGLLTINDI
-632 LKELAKPGRDPRGPL
+632 IKELAKPGRDPRGPL

-701 ADPNMV
+701 ADPNTV

-716 KVLEVDLE
+716 KVLEVDLQ
-724 RRRISLSMKTS
+724 RKRISLTMKI

>member
-1 MRLNNNPFIDARP
+1 MF
-14 CVYKRIIVLLRIIM
+14 VVLLRIIM

-45 KSVDATIQLIHDAC
+45 KSVDATIQLINDAC

-77 VQIEDIRIKNQYYSE
+77 VEIENIRIKNSYFIE

-102 TISEQGKLSA
+102 TIAEQGKLDA
-112 ELQSKIES
+112 TLQAKIES
-120 CWDAHVLE
+120 CWDANVLE

-199 QVRER
+199 EVRER

-261 ISVSPDE
+261 ISISPE
-268 EDALDIIARQVIKR
+268 EADALDIIARQVVRR
-282 NAASSK
+282 NGASSQ

-301 LLPSLENEIRAQAKS
+301 LHPSLENEIRSQAKS

-330 KQLLLAPPL
+330 KQLLLSPPL
-339 GSKNVMAIDPGY
+339 GSKNVLAIDPGY
-351 RSGCKVVCLDKAGN
+351 RSGCKVVCLDKVGN
-365 LSAEAVIFPHE
+365 LLAETVIYPHE
-376 PQKELV
+376 PQKELLK
-382 RAEALLRKWVAQ
+382 AEALLRKWAIQ
-394 YQVEAIAIGN
+394 YQIEAIAIGN

-416 NLGLGSAIAIYLVN
+416 GLQLGSDKAIYLVN

-471 VKIEAK
+471 VKIDPK

-486 DVDQPKLKDRLE
+486 DVDQTKLKDRLE
-498 TVVQACVNQVGV
+498 TVVQLCVNQVGV
-510 NVNTAS
+510 NLNTAS

-533 IVNYRQEKG
+533 IVNYRKENGLFKG
-542 TFTSRL
+542 RT
-548 ELKKVPRL
+548 ELKKVSRL

-595 KFQCN
+595 KHHCAV
-600 LEDLIVNENIR
+600 EDLIANEALR
-611 KQINAADF
+611 KQVVATDY
-619 VTEQAGVLTVNDI
+619 VSEQAGLLTVNDI
-632 LKELAKPGRDPRGPL
+632 IKELAKPGRDPRGPL

-701 ADPNMV
+701 ADPNTV

-716 KVLEVDLE
+716 KVLEVDLQ
-724 RRRISLSMKTS
+724 RKRISLSMKL

>member
-1 MRLNNNPFIDARP
+1 
-14 CVYKRIIVLLRIIM
+14 M

-120 CWDAHVLE
+120 CWDTHVLE

-192 EMINENA
+192 EIINENA

-382 RAEALLRKWVAQ
+382 RAEALLRKWVTQ

-542 TFTSRL
+542 AFTSRL

-716 KVLEVDLE
+716 KVLEVDLQ
-724 RRRISLSMKTS
+724 RKRISLSMKTS

>member
-1 MRLNNNPFIDARP
+1 MVAIVCKCNVILENMF
-14 CVYKRIIVLLRIIM
+14 VVLLRIIM

-45 KSVDATIQLIHDAC
+45 KSVDATIQLINDAC

-77 VQIEDIRIKNQYYSE
+77 VEIENIRIKNSYFIE

-102 TISEQGKLSA
+102 TIAEQGKLDA
-112 ELQSKIES
+112 TLQAKIES
-120 CWDAHVLE
+120 CWDANVLE

-199 QVRER
+199 EVRER

-261 ISVSPDE
+261 ISISPE
-268 EDALDIIARQVIKR
+268 EADALDIIARQVVRR
-282 NAASSK
+282 NGASSQ

-301 LLPSLENEIRAQAKS
+301 LHPSLENEIRAQAKS

-330 KQLLLAPPL
+330 KQLLLSPPL
-339 GSKNVMAIDPGY
+339 GSKNVLAIDPGY
-351 RSGCKVVCLDKAGN
+351 RSGCKVVCLDKVGN
-365 LSAEAVIFPHE
+365 LLAETVIYPHE
-376 PQKELV
+376 PQKEMV
-382 RAEALLRKWVAQ
+382 KAEAILRKWAIQ
-394 YQVEAIAIGN
+394 YQIEAIAIGN

-416 NLGLGSAIAIYLVN
+416 GLQLGSDKAIYLVN

-471 VKIEAK
+471 VKIDPK

-486 DVDQPKLKDRLE
+486 DVDQTKLKERLE
-498 TVVQACVNQVGV
+498 TVVQLCVNQVGV
-510 NVNTAS
+510 NLNTAS

-533 IVNYRQEKG
+533 IVNYRKENGLFKG
-542 TFTSRL
+542 RT
-548 ELKKVPRL
+548 ELKKVSRL

-595 KFQCN
+595 KHHCAV
-600 LEDLIVNENIR
+600 EDLIANEALR
-611 KQINAADF
+611 KQVVAADY
-619 VTEQAGVLTVNDI
+619 VSEQAGFLTVNDI
-632 LKELAKPGRDPRGPL
+632 IKELAKPGRDPRGPL

-701 ADPNMV
+701 ADPNTV

-716 KVLEVDLE
+716 KVLEVDLQ
-724 RRRISLSMKTS
+724 RKRISLSMKL

>member
-1 MRLNNNPFIDARP
+1 MVAIVCKCNVILENMF
-14 CVYKRIIVLLRIIM
+14 VVLLRIIM

-45 KSVDATIQLIHDAC
+45 KSVDATIQLINDAC

-77 VQIEDIRIKNQYYSE
+77 VEIENIRIKNSYFIE

-102 TISEQGKLSA
+102 TIAEQGKLDA
-112 ELQSKIES
+112 TLQAKIES
-120 CWDAHVLE
+120 CWDANVLE

-199 QVRER
+199 EVRER

-261 ISVSPDE
+261 ISISPE
-268 EDALDIIARQVIKR
+268 EADALDIIARQVVRR
-282 NAASSK
+282 NGASSQ

-330 KQLLLAPPL
+330 KQLLLSPPL
-339 GSKNVMAIDPGY
+339 GSKNVLAIDPGF
-351 RSGCKVVCLDKAGN
+351 RSGCKVVCLDKVGN
-365 LSAEAVIFPHE
+365 LLAETVIYPHE
-376 PQKELV
+376 PQKEMV
-382 RAEALLRKWVAQ
+382 KAEAILRKWAIQ
-394 YQVEAIAIGN
+394 YQIEAIAIGN

-416 NLGLGSAIAIYLVN
+416 GLQLGSDKAIYLVN

-471 VKIEAK
+471 VKIDPK

-486 DVDQPKLKDRLE
+486 DVDQTKLKERLE
-498 TVVQACVNQVGV
+498 TVVQLCVNQVGV
-510 NVNTAS
+510 NLNTAS

-533 IVNYRQEKG
+533 IVNYRKENGLFKG
-542 TFTSRL
+542 RT
-548 ELKKVPRL
+548 ELKKVSRL

-595 KFQCN
+595 KHHCAV
-600 LEDLIVNENIR
+600 EDLIANEAIR
-611 KQINAADF
+611 KQVVATDY
-619 VTEQAGVLTVNDI
+619 VSEQAGLLTVNDI
-632 LKELAKPGRDPRGPL
+632 IKELAKPGRDPRGPL

-701 ADPNMV
+701 ADPNTV

-716 KVLEVDLE
+716 KVLEVDLQ
-724 RRRISLSMKTS
+724 RKRISLSMKSL

>member
-1 MRLNNNPFIDARP
+1 MF
-14 CVYKRIIVLLRIIM
+14 VVLLRIIM

-45 KSVDATIQLIHDAC
+45 KSVDATIQLINDAC

-77 VQIEDIRIKNQYYSE
+77 VEIENIRIKNSYFIE

-102 TISEQGKLSA
+102 TIAEQGKLDA
-112 ELQSKIES
+112 TLQAKIES
-120 CWDAHVLE
+120 CWDANVLE

-199 QVRER
+199 EVRER

-261 ISVSPDE
+261 ISISPE
-268 EDALDIIARQVIKR
+268 EADALDIIARQVVRR
-282 NAASSK
+282 NGASSQ

-301 LLPSLENEIRAQAKS
+301 LLPSLENEIRSQAKS

-330 KQLLLAPPL
+330 KQLLLSPPL
-339 GSKNVMAIDPGY
+339 GSKNVLAIDPGY
-351 RSGCKVVCLDKAGN
+351 RSGCKVVCLDKVGN
-365 LSAEAVIFPHE
+365 LLAETVIYPHE
-376 PQKELV
+376 PQKEMV
-382 RAEALLRKWVAQ
+382 KAEAILRKWAIQ
-394 YQVEAIAIGN
+394 YQIEAIAIGN

-416 NLGLGSAIAIYLVN
+416 GLQLGSDKAIYLVN

-471 VKIEAK
+471 VKIDPK

-486 DVDQPKLKDRLE
+486 DVDQTKLKERLE
-498 TVVQACVNQVGV
+498 TVVQLCVNQVGV
-510 NVNTAS
+510 NLNTAS

-533 IVNYRQEKG
+533 IVNYRKENGLFKG
-542 TFTSRL
+542 RT
-548 ELKKVPRL
+548 ELKKVSRL

-595 KFQCN
+595 KHHCAV
-600 LEDLIVNENIR
+600 EDLIANEAIR
-611 KQINAADF
+611 KQVVATDY
-619 VTEQAGVLTVNDI
+619 VSEQAGLLTVNDI
-632 LKELAKPGRDPRGPL
+632 IKELAKPGRDPRGPL

-701 ADPNMV
+701 ADPNTV

-716 KVLEVDLE
+716 KVLEVDLQ
-724 RRRISLSMKTS
+724 RKRISLTMKI

>member
-1 MRLNNNPFIDARP
+1 MF
-14 CVYKRIIVLLRIIM
+14 VVLLRIIM

-45 KSVDATIQLIHDAC
+45 KSVDATIQLINDAC

-77 VQIEDIRIKNQYYSE
+77 VEIENIRIKNSYFIE

-102 TISEQGKLSA
+102 TIAEQGKLDA
-112 ELQSKIES
+112 TLQAKIES

-192 EMINENA
+192 EIINENA

-228 NYRDYFAFDEP
+228 NYRDYFAFDEA
-239 LQRCPSHRVLAM
+239 LERCPSHRVLAM

-261 ISVSPDE
+261 ISVSPE
-268 EDALDIIARQVIKR
+268 EADALDIIARQVIRR
-282 NAASSK
+282 NGASSQ
-288 QLQLAVTDSYKRL
+288 QLQMAVTDSYKRL

-330 KQLLLAPPL
+330 KQLLLSPPL
-339 GSKNVMAIDPGY
+339 GSKNVLAIDPGF
-351 RSGCKVVCLDKAGN
+351 RSGCKVVCLDKVGN
-365 LSAEAVIFPHE
+365 LLAETVIYPHE
-376 PQKELV
+376 PQKEMV
-382 RAEALLRKWVAQ
+382 KAEAILRKWAIQ
-394 YQVEAIAIGN
+394 YQIEAIAIGN

-471 VKIEAK
+471 VKIDPK

-486 DVDQPKLKDRLE
+486 DVDQTKLKERLE
-498 TVVQACVNQVGV
+498 TVVQLCVNQVGV
-510 NVNTAS
+510 NLNTAS

-533 IVNYRQEKG
+533 IVNYRNENGLFKG
-542 TFTSRL
+542 RT
-548 ELKKVPRL
+548 ELKKVSRL

-595 KFQCN
+595 KHHCAV
-600 LEDLIVNENIR
+600 EDLIANEAIR
-611 KQINAADF
+611 KQVVATDY
-619 VTEQAGVLTVNDI
+619 VSEQAGLLTINDI
-632 LKELAKPGRDPRGPL
+632 IKELAKPGRDPRGPL

-716 KVLEVDLE
+716 KVLEVDLQ
-724 RRRISLSMKTS
+724 RKRISLSMKI